1 MPSPLE
7 KAERDLA
14 DARAKYEPLE
24 AILVALQT
32 TKEEH
37 ARDDRDAIL
46 KAIKKRD
53 PARLKVM
60 ELENKVAELAGDE
73 TMRIGENGGK

>member
-1 MPSPLE
+1 MPSLD
-7 KAERDLA
+7 KAQRDLA
-14 DARAKYEPLE
+14 EAIDKWAVLE
-24 AILVALQT
+24 EILVAAQT

-60 ELENKVAELAGDE
+60 KLQNTVAELAGDQAL
-73 TMRIGENGGK
+73 RIGENGGK

>member
-1 MPSPLE
+1 MPSLD

-14 DARAKYEPLE
+14 AALEKLEPLE
-24 AILVALQT
+24 AQLQAAQT

-60 ELENKVAELAGDE
+60 ELQNQVAELSGEQAL
-73 TMRIGENGGK
+73 RIGENGGK